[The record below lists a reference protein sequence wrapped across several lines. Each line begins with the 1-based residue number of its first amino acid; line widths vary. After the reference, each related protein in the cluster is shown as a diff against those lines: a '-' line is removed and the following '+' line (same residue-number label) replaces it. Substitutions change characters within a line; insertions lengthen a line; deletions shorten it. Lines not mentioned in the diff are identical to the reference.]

1 MPAIS
6 RRLTV
11 IIAALALLFGAVGAR
26 PGPVAAAMTVAQ
38 AEQAM
43 VSALN
48 ADRARGG
55 LVAVRIDSRLMSI
68 ARARSTDM
76 ATKHY
81 FGHTQP
87 DGRTVF
93 NILTEQHITWYNAGE
108 IIAWNTWPE
117 LSDSV
122 NVANSGWM
130 NSSVHRAIIMSASF
144 NYVGVGLAIDGSG
157 KKLWTAVF
165 MKGPDRTGGWV
176 TINPQ
181 TTAVTTTSIQTASTS
196 IYSRKVT
203 WSGGDVRLSV
213 LTAGFRNYQIQRNW
227 DGGAY
232 NWITQW
238 TTLTYRSMS
247 FYTGHTYSVRIRACD
262 KVGNCGA
269 WRYITI
275 SG

>member
-1 MPAIS
+1 MPALS

-11 IIAALALLFGAVGAR
+11 IVAALALLFGAVAAR

-43 VSALN
+43 IDALN
-48 ADRARGG
+48 ADRAKSG
-55 LVAVRIDSRLMSI
+55 LVPVRVDSRLMSI

-93 NILTEQHITWYNAGE
+93 NILNDSINA
-108 IIAWNTWPE
+108 
-117 LSDSV
+117 
-122 NVANSGWM
+122 ANGGWM
-130 NSSVHRAIIMSASF
+130 GSSTHRAIIMSANF

-165 MKGPDRTGGWV
+165 IKGPDRTGGWV
-176 TINPQ
+176 TIDQP
-181 TTAVTTTSIQTASTS
+181 VQTATVSIASSTS
-196 IYSRKVT
+196 RIQKISWR
-203 WSGGDVRLSV
+203 GGDVQLSV
-213 LTAGFRNYQIQRNW
+213 LTAGFLKYQMQRSL

-232 NWITQW
+232 VWITTS
-238 TTLTYRSMS
+238 TTTPYRTFTLYSGRTYT
-247 FYTGHTYSVRIRACD
+247 FRIRACD

-269 WRYITI
+269 WRYTTV